1 MLSDT
6 LQIAW
11 NFRGSFLVACIER
24 TLKFSG
30 VITEPKVWRFMPLKL
45 SKNSSLLYFCFRPT
59 KVIVGDLF
67 VISRVR
73 WVPEEGLVTSSTISV
88 GGSDCMAASIS
99 PLKDA
104 R

>member
-59 KVIVGDLF
+59 KVIVGDLL
-67 VISRVR
+67 IIMAL
-73 WVPEEGLVTSSTISV
+73 GVTPTN
-88 GGSDCMAASIS
+88 
-99 PLKDA
+99 
-104 R
+104 